1 MEKDAEQK
9 CDGCLGAPV
18 TSVTNA
24 FSDASSQAHRDQ
36 NLAYVKLNHLKIKRE
51 KNQNSSTYHNLPL
64 LNIFIHNAINNGE
77 T

>member
-24 FSDASSQAHRDQ
+24 FSDASSQTHRDQ

-51 KNQNSSTYHNLPL
+51 KN
-64 LNIFIHNAINNGE
+64 
-77 T
+77 